1 MAHRLV
7 RVTPAKAAPPR
18 SLADDLRGRC
28 DVELAELLRR
38 RPDLLQPVASDI
50 TSLAARATTGPSVA
64 RCLDQLGAPAL
75 YVLGLVARL
84 SADAPVTT
92 AAVTKAA
99 AERISDKKV
108 IAAALA
114 EIRTLGLIWGPADC
128 VRAISAVRDLV
139 GDAEVTWPR
148 PEPVIIS
155 KQEPK
160 FVDEQS
166 GLNALETVAHVREVL
181 DAWATEPPQ
190 VLRSGGLSI
199 RDFAAITRMLGV
211 DASQSALWIELAHAA
226 GLLADDQEENP
237 CWVPTDAYDRWLVLS
252 SAQQW
257 SALAQAWLT
266 MPRLSSR
273 ADDRTNLLTADA
285 DRRAVV
291 LVRRSVLELMSEVPV
306 GKSIDI
312 DSLRAVLDDRHPRRQ
327 GALRDQA
334 LDATIHE
341 GTALGVI
348 AAGSLT
354 TAGRALLGS
363 SDPVAAITSWL
374 PAEIDHVLLQGDMTM
389 IAPGPLTASLSRQ
402 LRVLADI
409 ESRGHA
415 TAYRITPDSIR
426 RALDIGWDSE
436 GIQELLTAASATKLP
451 QALVYLIDDTARRH
465 GAVRV
470 GTAMSYIRCDE
481 PGTLATL
488 LGDRRMKSLVLHR
501 IASTVLVSQAPASE
515 VIATLRDNGFAP
527 AAEAPDGTVVV
538 RRSDE
543 RRTATPKASKAVTS
557 RRNPETLITAAL
569 KALRASERSQ
579 SAPRGAMVAGPASA
593 GAIPRSSSA
602 AIIAALKV
610 AILENSPM
618 WISYADTDGT
628 NTDQIVDPIR
638 LGSGTMTAF
647 DHRTEQVR
655 TFTIARVSGVAP
667 LES

>member
-1 MAHRLV
+1 M
-7 RVTPAKAAPPR
+7 TPAKAAPPR
-18 SLADDLRGRC
+18 SLADDLRGRS
-28 DVELAELLRR
+28 DDELAELLRR

-64 RCLDQLGAPAL
+64 RCLDQLGAPSL
-75 YVLGLVARL
+75 YVLGLVARM

-92 AAVTKAA
+92 AAITKAA
-99 AERISDKKV
+99 GERITEKMV
-108 IAAALA
+108 ITDALA
-114 EIRTLGLIWGPADC
+114 EIRTLGLTWGPTGS
-128 VRAISAVRDLV
+128 VRAISAARDLV
-139 GDAEVTWPR
+139 GEATVTWPR
-148 PEPVIIS
+148 PEPCVIA
-155 KQEPK
+155 EHDAG

-181 DAWATEPPQ
+181 DAWATEPPA

-199 RDFAAITRMLGV
+199 RDFAAITRTLGV
-211 DASQSALWIELAHAA
+211 DASQSALWIEIAHAA
-226 GLLADDQEENP
+226 SLLADDQEENP
-237 CWVPTDAYDRWLVLS
+237 SWVPTDAYDRWLVLS

-266 MPRLSSR
+266 MPRLPSR
-273 ADDRTNLLTADA
+273 ADERTNLLTADA

-291 LVRRSVLELMSEVPV
+291 LVRRSVLDLMAEVPV
-306 GKSIDI
+306 GRSLDI

-334 LDATIHE
+334 LEATITE

-354 TAGRALLGS
+354 TAGRALIDNG
-363 SDPVAAITSWL
+363 DAVAAITSWL
-374 PAEIDHVLLQGDMTM
+374 PTEIDHVLLQGDMTM
-389 IAPGPLTASLSRQ
+389 IAPGPLTATLSRQ

-415 TAYRITPDSIR
+415 TAYRITPESIR

-436 GIQELLTAASATKLP
+436 GIQELLAAASATQLP

-488 LGDRRMKSLVLHR
+488 LGDRRMKSLTLHR

-515 VIATLRDNGFAP
+515 VIATLRDSGFAP
-527 AAEAPDGTVVV
+527 AAEAPDGSVVV
-538 RRSDE
+538 RRADE
-543 RRTATPKASKAVTS
+543 HRTSTPKTTKSVTS
-557 RRNPETLITAAL
+557 RRNPETLIAAAL

-579 SAPRGAMVAGPASA
+579 NAPRGATVTGPASA

-602 AIIAALKV
+602 AIVAALKK
-610 AILENSPM
+610 AIADSTPM

-638 LGSGTMTAF
+638 LGGGTMTAF

-655 TFTIARVSGVAP
+655 SFTIARVSGIAP

>member
-1 MAHRLV
+1 MTR
-7 RVTPAKAAPPR
+7 AKAASPR
-18 SLADDLRGRC
+18 SLADDLRGRS
-28 DVELAELLRR
+28 DPELAELLRR

-64 RCLDQLGAPAL
+64 RCLDQLGAPSL
-75 YVLGLVARL
+75 YVLGLAARL
-84 SADAPVTT
+84 SVDAPVTT
-92 AAVTKAA
+92 AALTKAA
-99 AERISDKKV
+99 AEGIADTKV
-108 IAAALA
+108 IAASLE
-114 EIRTLGLIWGPADC
+114 EIRTLGLVWGPAGSA
-128 VRAISAVRDLV
+128 RAISAVRDLV
-139 GDAEVTWPR
+139 GDAPITWPR
-148 PEPVIIS
+148 PEAVVVAEHEASFI
-155 KQEPK
+155 
-160 FVDEQS
+160 DEQS
-166 GLNALETVAHVREVL
+166 GLNALETVAHVREIL

-211 DASQSALWIELAHAA
+211 TASQSALWIELAHAA

-257 SALAQAWLT
+257 SVLAQAWLT

-291 LVRRSVLELMSEVPV
+291 LIRRSVLDLMSEVAV
-306 GKSIDI
+306 GKSINV
-312 DSLRAVLDDRHPRRQ
+312 DSVREVLDDRHPRRQ

-334 LDATIHE
+334 LEATITE
-341 GTALGVI
+341 GTALGII

-354 TAGRALLGS
+354 TAGRALLGAG
-363 SDPVAAITSWL
+363 DPISAISSWL
-374 PAEIDHVLLQGDMTM
+374 PSEIDHVLLQGDLTM

-415 TAYRITPDSIR
+415 TTYRITPESIR
-426 RALDIGWDSE
+426 RALDVGWDSE
-436 GIQELLTAASATKLP
+436 GIQELLTAASATQLP

-488 LGDRRMKSLVLHR
+488 LADRRMKSLVLHR
-501 IASTVLVSQAPASE
+501 LASTVLVSQAPASE
-515 VIATLRDNGFAP
+515 VISTLRDSGFAP

-538 RRSDE
+538 RRPDE
-543 RRTATPKASKAVTS
+543 RRTATPRASKTVTT
-557 RRNPETLITAAL
+557 RRNPETLVAAAL
-569 KALRASERSQ
+569 KALRAGERSQ
-579 SAPRGAMVAGPASA
+579 SAPRGATVAGPASA

-602 AIIAALKV
+602 AIIAALKS
-610 AILENSPM
+610 AIADSSPM

-638 LGSGTMTAF
+638 LGGGTMTAF

-667 LES
+667 IES

>member
-1 MAHRLV
+1 M
-7 RVTPAKAAPPR
+7 TPAKAAPPR
-18 SLADDLRGRC
+18 SLADDLRSRS
-28 DVELAELLRR
+28 DEELAELLRR
-38 RPDLLQPVASDI
+38 RPDLLQPVASDL

-64 RCLDQLGAPAL
+64 RCLDQLGAPSL
-75 YVLGLVARL
+75 YVLGLVARM

-92 AAVTKAA
+92 AAITKAA
-99 AERISDKKV
+99 GAHITEKKV
-108 IAAALA
+108 IADALT
-114 EIRTLGLIWGPADC
+114 EIRTLGLTWGPTGS

-139 GDAEVTWPR
+139 GEATVSWPR
-148 PEPVIIS
+148 PEPVVIAEHDAS
-155 KQEPK
+155 

-181 DAWATEPPQ
+181 DSWATEPPQ

-199 RDFAAITRMLGV
+199 RDFAAITRTLGV
-211 DASQSALWIELAHAA
+211 ESSQSALWIEIAHAA
-226 GLLADDQEENP
+226 GLLADDQEETP

-273 ADDRTNLLTADA
+273 ADERTNLLTADA

-291 LVRRSVLELMSEVPV
+291 LVRRSVLDLMAEVPV
-306 GKSIDI
+306 GRSLDI
-312 DSLRAVLDDRHPRRQ
+312 GSLRDVLDDRHPRRQ

-334 LDATIHE
+334 LEATITE

-354 TAGRALLGS
+354 TAGRALIG
-363 SDPVAAITSWL
+363 DGDAVAAITSWL

-389 IAPGPLTASLSRQ
+389 IAPGPLTAALSRQ

-415 TAYRITPDSIR
+415 TAYRITPESIR

-436 GIQELLTAASATKLP
+436 GIQELLAAASATQLP

-488 LGDRRMKSLVLHR
+488 LGDRRMKPLALHR

-515 VIATLRDNGFAP
+515 VIASLRDSGFAP

-538 RRSDE
+538 RRADE
-543 RRTATPKASKAVTS
+543 HRTSTPKSAKAVTS

-579 SAPRGAMVAGPASA
+579 SAPRGATVAGPASA

-602 AIIAALKV
+602 AIVAALKK
-610 AILENSPM
+610 AIADSTPM

-638 LGSGTMTAF
+638 LGGGTMTAF

-655 TFTIARVSGVAP
+655 SFTIARVSGVAP

>member
-1 MAHRLV
+1 M
-7 RVTPAKAAPPR
+7 TPAKAAPPR
-18 SLADDLRGRC
+18 SLADDLRGRT
-28 DVELAELLRR
+28 DDDLAELLRR

-64 RCLDQLGAPAL
+64 RCLDQLGAPSL
-75 YVLGLVARL
+75 YILGLVARL
-84 SADAPVTT
+84 AADAPVMTT
-92 AAVTKAA
+92 AISKTAS
-99 AERISDKKV
+99 ERIPDKAV
-108 IAAALA
+108 VAASL
-114 EIRTLGLIWGPADC
+114 EELRTLGLIWGPPDS

-139 GDAEVTWPR
+139 GEPLVTWPR
-148 PEPVIIS
+148 PDPVIVANHDTS
-155 KQEPK
+155 

-181 DAWATEPPQ
+181 DSWASEPPQ

-199 RDFAAITRMLGV
+199 RDFATTTRLLGV
-211 DASQSALWIELAHAA
+211 DASQAALWIEVAHAA
-226 GLLADDQEENP
+226 GLLADDQEESP

-257 SALAQAWLT
+257 STLAQAWLT

-291 LVRRSVLELMSEVPV
+291 LVRRSVLELMTEVPV
-306 GKSIDI
+306 GKSIDVE
-312 DSLRAVLDDRHPRRQ
+312 SLRAVLDDRHPRRR

-354 TAGRALLGS
+354 SAGRAMLGNG
-363 SDPVAAITSWL
+363 DAVAAITSWL
-374 PAEIDHVLLQGDMTM
+374 PAEVDHVLLQGDMTM

-436 GIQELLTAASATKLP
+436 GIQELLNAASTTQLP

-515 VIATLRDNGFAP
+515 VIATLRDSGFAP

-543 RRTATPKASKAVTS
+543 RRTATPKHAKATTS
-557 RRNPETLITAAL
+557 RHNPETLITAAL

-579 SAPRGAMVAGPASA
+579 SAPRGATVTGPATA
-593 GAIPRSSSA
+593 GAIPRTSSA

-610 AILENSPM
+610 AISESTPM

-638 LGSGTMTAF
+638 LGGGTMTAF

-655 TFTIARVSGVAP
+655 SFTIARVSGIAP
-667 LES
+667 LEN

>member
-1 MAHRLV
+1 M
-7 RVTPAKAAPPR
+7 TPAKAAPPR
-18 SLADDLRGRC
+18 SLADDLRGRS
-28 DVELAELLRR
+28 DAELAELLRR

-64 RCLDQLGAPAL
+64 RCLDQLGAPSL
-75 YVLGLVARL
+75 YILGLATRL
-84 SADAPVTT
+84 SADAPVSS
-92 AAVTKAA
+92 AALTKAA
-99 AERISDKKV
+99 LERITDKATITACLEEV
-108 IAAALA
+108 
-114 EIRTLGLIWGPADC
+114 RTLGLIWGPTGS

-139 GDAEVTWPR
+139 GDAPVTWPR
-148 PEPVIIS
+148 PEPIVTAEHEAS
-155 KQEPK
+155 

-181 DAWATEPPQ
+181 DTWATEPPQ

-199 RDFAAITRMLGV
+199 RDFAAMTRMLGV
-211 DASQSALWIELAHAA
+211 EASQSALWIELAHAA
-226 GLLADDQEENP
+226 GLLADDQEESP
-237 CWVPTDAYDRWLVLS
+237 SWVPTDAYDRWLVLS

-266 MPRLSSR
+266 MPRLPSR
-273 ADDRTNLLTADA
+273 ADDRTNLLTADG

-291 LVRRSVLELMSEVPV
+291 LVRRSVLDLMAEIPV
-306 GKSIDI
+306 GRSLDVE
-312 DSLRAVLDDRHPRRQ
+312 SLRAVLDDRHPRRQ

-334 LDATIHE
+334 LEATIVE
-341 GTALGVI
+341 GTALGII

-354 TAGRALLGS
+354 TAGRALLGAG
-363 SDPVAAITSWL
+363 DPIAAITSWL

-436 GIQELLTAASATKLP
+436 GIQELLTAASATQLP
-451 QALVYLIDDTARRH
+451 QSLVYLIDDTARRH

-501 IASTVLVSQAPASE
+501 IASTVLISQAPASE
-515 VIATLRDNGFAP
+515 VISTLRESGFAP

-543 RRTATPKASKAVTS
+543 RRTATPRAAKAVTS

-569 KALRASERSQ
+569 KALRAGERSQ
-579 SAPRGAMVAGPASA
+579 NAPRGTTVAGPASA
-593 GAIPRSSSA
+593 GAIPRSSSN
-602 AIIAALKV
+602 AIMAALKK
-610 AILENSPM
+610 AISDSTPM

-638 LGSGTMTAF
+638 LGGGTMTAF

-655 TFTIARVSGVAP
+655 TFTIARISGVAP
-667 LES
+667 LEA